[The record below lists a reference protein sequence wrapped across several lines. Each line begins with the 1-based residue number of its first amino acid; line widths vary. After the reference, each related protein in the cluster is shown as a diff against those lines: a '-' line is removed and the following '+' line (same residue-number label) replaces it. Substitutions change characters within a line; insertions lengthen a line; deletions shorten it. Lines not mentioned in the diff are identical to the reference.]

1 MKSELRS
8 VRVAQNLV
16 VLFKILLRRCLLV
29 GSVQIYII
37 VSQIFHV
44 NSCQTDCLEVSQV
57 CKRADYHVRFASV
70 VEVMR
75 DKLVGRNLEHAPVE
89 GLVARCQQLQLR
101 RLQTSKEVLQQERMN
116 KDRLKNSFLGFVKAF
131 DESDVAL
138 KRLIEVL
145 VFLKLLLVL

>member
-1 MKSELRS
+1 
-8 VRVAQNLV
+8 
-16 VLFKILLRRCLLV
+16 
-29 GSVQIYII
+29 
-37 VSQIFHV
+37 
-44 NSCQTDCLEVSQV
+44 
-57 CKRADYHVRFASV
+57 
-70 VEVMR
+70 MR